1 MTKRQYSDLL
11 LIIILTIL
19 AVVFIKTPG
28 LRKTF
33 VWNILGILLIV
44 IIPGYSLIAALFP
57 KKTNLDGIER
67 AALSF
72 GLSVAIAPLF
82 FFVMKYAHWKV
93 RLTHLFWVPPSFTLY
108 MALSAFTLIMV
119 FIALIR
125 RWRTDEEN
133 RFSVSFSLKPVRE
146 HFRGESR
153 TSKILSIILIISIIL
168 AVGTTVYIIVKP
180 HQGEKFTEFYI
191 LGENGKASDYPTN
204 MTAGET
210 GNVTIGIVNHEYR
223 TVDYTLVVESNNTT
237 LMQQNVTLDSGA
249 KVEIPY
255 NFTVGSAGQ
264 KEIKFL
270 LYKLPD
276 NETSYRDLHLWVTV
290 S

>member
-1 MTKRQYSDLL
+1 MAKRQYSDLL

-19 AVVFIKTPG
+19 TVVFIKTPG

-33 VWNILGILLIV
+33 IRSILGLILILF
-44 IIPGYSLIAALFP
+44 IPGYSLIAALFP
-57 KKTNLDGIER
+57 KKMDLDGIER

-72 GLSVAIAPLF
+72 GLSVAVTPLIGLALN
-82 FFVMKYAHWKV
+82 YTPWGI
-93 RLTHLFWVPPSFTLY
+93 RLTPILMS
-108 MALSAFTLIMV
+108 LSAFTIIMV

-146 HFRGESR
+146 HFRGESK
-153 TSKILSIILIISIIL
+153 TSKILSIILIISIIM
-168 AVGTTVYIIVKP
+168 AVSATVYVIVKP

-210 GNVTIGIVNHEYR
+210 GNVTIGIVNHEYK

-237 LMQQNVTLDSGA
+237 MMQKNITLDSGA

-255 NFTVGSAGQ
+255 NFTVASAGKQ
-264 KEIKFL
+264 EIKFI

-276 NETSYRDLHLWVTV
+276 EETFYRDLHLWVNIE
-290 S
+290 

>member
-1 MTKRQYSDLL
+1 MAKRQYSDLL

-19 AVVFIKTPG
+19 AIVFIKTPG

-44 IIPGYSLIAALFP
+44 IIPGYTLIAALFP

-67 AALSF
+67 TALSF
-72 GLSVAIAPLF
+72 GLSVVIAPLF
-82 FFVMKYAHWKV
+82 FFVMKYSHWKV

-108 MALSAFTLIMV
+108 MVLSAFTLIMV

-153 TSKILSIILIISIIL
+153 GSKILSIILIISIIL
-168 AVGTTVYIIVKP
+168 AVSATVYVIVKP
-180 HQGEKFTEFYI
+180 HHGEKFTEFYI

-204 MTAGET
+204 MTVGET

-290 S
+290 E

>member
-1 MTKRQYSDLL
+1 MAKRQYSDLL
-11 LIIILTIL
+11 LIIFLTIL
-19 AVVFIKTPG
+19 TVVFIKTPG

-33 VWNILGILLIV
+33 IRSILGLILILF
-44 IIPGYSLIAALFP
+44 IPGYSLIAALFP
-57 KKTNLDGIER
+57 KKMDLDGIER

-72 GLSVAIAPLF
+72 GLSVAVTPLIGLALN
-82 FFVMKYAHWKV
+82 YTPWGI
-93 RLTHLFWVPPSFTLY
+93 RLTPILMS
-108 MALSAFTLIMV
+108 LSAFTLIMV

-276 NETSYRDLHLWVTV
+276 NETSYRDLHLWVDV
-290 S
+290 A

>member
-1 MTKRQYSDLL
+1 MAKRQYLDLL

-19 AVVFIKTPG
+19 AVVFIKMPG

-57 KKTNLDGIER
+57 KKTNIDGIER

-72 GLSVAIAPLF
+72 GLSVAIAPLL

-108 MALSAFTLIMV
+108 MTLSAFTLIMV

-133 RFSVSFSLKPVRE
+133 RFSVSFSLKPLRE
-146 HFRGESR
+146 MFEGESR
-153 TSKILSIILIISIIL
+153 GSKILSVILILSIIL

-191 LGENGKASDYPTN
+191 LGENGKAADYPTN
-204 MTAGET
+204 LTVGET
-210 GNVTIGIVNHEYR
+210 GNVTIGIVNHEYK
-223 TVDYTLVVESNNTT
+223 TVNYTLVVKADNTT
-237 LMQQNVTLDSGA
+237 MMQKNVTLDSGA

-255 NFTVGSAGQ
+255 NFTGSSEGKSEVQ
-264 KEIKFL
+264 FL

-276 NETSYRDLHLWVTV
+276 EKMVYRSLHLWVNV

>member
-1 MTKRQYSDLL
+1 MAKRQYSDLL

-33 VWNILGILLIV
+33 IRSILGLILILF
-44 IIPGYSLIAALFP
+44 IPGYSLIAALFP
-57 KKTNLDGIER
+57 KKMDLDGIER

-72 GLSVAIAPLF
+72 GLSVVVTPLIGLALN
-82 FFVMKYAHWKV
+82 YTPWGI
-93 RLTHLFWVPPSFTLY
+93 RLTPILMS
-108 MALSAFTLIMV
+108 LSAFTIIMV

-153 TSKILSIILIISIIL
+153 GSKILSIILIISIIL
-168 AVGTTVYIIVKP
+168 AVSATIYIVVKP

-191 LGENGKASDYPTN
+191 LGENGKAADYPTN
-204 MTAGET
+204 MTVGET

-237 LMQQNVTLDSGA
+237 LMEKNVTLDKGA